1 MKPSQIAVLLSL
13 SVAACTGCATKNYV
27 RGQVTPLIEKV
38 NELDSQTAQSS
49 QEIKDV
55 DSRSTD
61 QIQATNASAEQTTQK
76 ALAAEQEAD
85 KAQQSAN
92 DASSRAK
99 SLSDEVANIDNYKV
113 IDQTSV
119 EFPLNDDRLTTEA
132 TEQLDTIG
140 THLPK
145 ARDYVI
151 DVEGGTDSSGDPN
164 HNYSL
169 SDRRAEAVMNYLV
182 TKHGVPFFRIHTVGL
197 GADRPVASDRTTSG
211 RAQNRRASVQILS
224 NAFAPESAK
233 NAVSNN
239 Q

>member
-1 MKPSQIAVLLSL
+1 MNPYQIALLL
-13 SVAACTGCATKNYV
+13 TISVAACTGCATKSYV

-55 DSRSTD
+55 DARSTNE
-61 QIQATNASAEQTTQK
+61 IQATNTRAEQTAQK
-76 ALAAEQEAD
+76 AITAERKAD

-113 IDQTSV
+113 IEQTSV

-132 TEQLDTIG
+132 TDQLDAIG

-145 ARDYVI
+145 DHDYVI

-224 NAFAPESAK
+224 NAVAPESAQ
-233 NAVSNN
+233 NAASNSR
-239 Q
+239 